1 MPILA
6 AVFKEWQIRLQIGC
20 KSNLFMV

>member
-20 KSNLFMV
+20 KSNLFMA